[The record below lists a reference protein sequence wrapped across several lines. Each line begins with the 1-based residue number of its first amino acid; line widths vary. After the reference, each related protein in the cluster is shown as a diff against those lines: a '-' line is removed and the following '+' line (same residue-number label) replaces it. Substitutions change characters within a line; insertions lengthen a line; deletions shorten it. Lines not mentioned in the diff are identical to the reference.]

1 MRDWINIIDE
11 WTENKRDKSIN
22 SYLKNFFEK
31 TFQNT
36 LIPEKSWF
44 GFPPSKNSLGLFFGR
59 VMLVGIFQDTIEII
73 IDDDISDKIGFP
85 TRVVGSSKS
94 NGELLFWIT
103 TSSSNLKKLIE
114 NELIWKHYKVASL
127 KVDSYSNI
135 SWERKDWLNGKFRL
149 SEIYNPNKRIEL
161 TNEEYELTFENEIR
175 NSQLDSKEKRI
186 ERLKKANKTAQQ
198 TISTSKIY
206 IRNSDVVAEVL
217 DRANGICEYCEN
229 QAPFKRDFDGL
240 GFLEVHHLIPLSEN
254 GLDTVENC
262 VALCP
267 NCHRHAH
274 YGKKTFELNKIKK
287 KRHTNGYK

>member
-1 MRDWINIIDE
+1 MRDWNNIIDE

-22 SYLKNFFEK
+22 ADLKLFFEQA
-31 TFQNT
+31 FQNT

-59 VMLVGIFQDTIEII
+59 VMLAGIFQDTIEII
-73 IDDDISDKIGFP
+73 IDEDISNKIGFP

-94 NGELLFWIT
+94 NGELLYWIT
-103 TSSSNLKKLIE
+103 TSSANLKKLTE

-127 KVDSYSNI
+127 KVNNYSNI
-135 SWERKDWLNGKFRL
+135 SWERKDWLIGKTKL
-149 SEIYNPNKRIEL
+149 SEIYNPIKRIEL
-161 TNEEYELTFENEIR
+161 TNEDYELTFQNEVD
-175 NSQLDSKEKRI
+175 NSLLDSKEIRR
-186 ERLKKANKTAQQ
+186 ERLRKANKIPQQ
-198 TISTSKIY
+198 SFSISKIY

-217 DRANGICEYCEN
+217 DRANGFCEYCKNE
-229 QAPFKRDFDGL
+229 APFKKDSDGL
-240 GFLEVHHLIPLSEN
+240 GFLEVHHIIPLSQN

-274 YGKKTFELNKIKK
+274 YGKKTFELRKLKK
-287 KRHTNGYK
+287 

>member
-1 MRDWINIIDE
+1 MRDWNNIIDD

-22 SYLKNFFEK
+22 ADLKLFFEQA
-31 TFQNT
+31 FQNT

-59 VMLVGIFQDTIEII
+59 VMLAGIFQDTIEII
-73 IDDDISDKIGFP
+73 IDEDISNKIGFP

-94 NGELLFWIT
+94 NGELLYWIT
-103 TSSSNLKKLIE
+103 TSSANLKKLTE

-127 KVDSYSNI
+127 KVNNYSNI
-135 SWERKDWLNGKFRL
+135 SWERKDWLIGKTRL
-149 SEIYNPNKRIEL
+149 SEIYNPIKRIEL
-161 TNEEYELTFENEIR
+161 TNEDYELTFQNEVD
-175 NSQLDSKEKRI
+175 NSLLDSKEIRR
-186 ERLKKANKTAQQ
+186 ERLRKANKIPQQ
-198 TISTSKIY
+198 SFSISKIY

-217 DRANGICEYCEN
+217 DRANGFCEYCKNE
-229 QAPFKRDFDGL
+229 APFKKDSDGL
-240 GFLEVHHLIPLSEN
+240 GFLEVHHIIPLSEN

-274 YGKKTFELNKIKK
+274 YGKKTFELRKLKK
-287 KRHTNGYK
+287 

>member
-1 MRDWINIIDE
+1 MRDWKNIIND

-22 SYLKNFFEK
+22 SDLKLFFEK
-31 TFQNT
+31 AFQNT

-59 VMLVGIFQDTIEII
+59 VMLAGMFQDTIEII
-73 IDDDISDKIGFP
+73 IDEDISDKIGFP

-94 NGELLFWIT
+94 NGELLYWIT
-103 TSSSNLKKLIE
+103 TSSSNLKKLTE

-127 KVDSYSNI
+127 KVDNYTNI

-149 SEIYNPNKRIEL
+149 SEIYSPIKRIEL
-161 TNEEYELTFENEIR
+161 TSEEYELTFENEIE
-175 NSQLDSKEKRI
+175 NSQLDSKEKRK
-186 ERLKKANKTAQQ
+186 ERLEKANKNAQE
-198 TISTSKIY
+198 TYTTTKIY

-217 DRANGICEYCEN
+217 DRANGFCEYCEN
-229 QAPFKRDFDGL
+229 EAPFKKDSDGL
-240 GFLEVHHLIPLSEN
+240 GFLEVHHIISLSEN

-262 VALCP
+262 MALCP

-274 YGKKTFELNKIKK
+274 YGKKTFELNRMNK
-287 KRHTNGYK
+287 